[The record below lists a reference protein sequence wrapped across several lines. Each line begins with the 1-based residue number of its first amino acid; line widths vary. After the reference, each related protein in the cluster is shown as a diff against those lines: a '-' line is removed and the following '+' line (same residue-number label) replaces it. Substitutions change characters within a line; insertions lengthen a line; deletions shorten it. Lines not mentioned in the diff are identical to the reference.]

1 MYELAFFFVA
11 LGIVCGLIAYFALK
25 NTKKSKT

>member
-1 MYELAFFFVA
+1 MSGIDFLLIA
-11 LGIVCGLIAYFALK
+11 LGIVCGLIAYFALR